1 MYWVLRML
9 LLITAP
15 GLALAQDMRPAE
27 TPPPDFFGRQY
38 IDSRGCVFLRDDG
51 DDWQPRV
58 SRDGTA
64 VCGYP
69 PTLSARGLDGKPRL
83 RALDPNAGR
92 SRAQLLEA
100 ALSQTI
106 ITNALP
112 GELTSDA
119 RALETLPD
127 MGPEPSPTGPAQA
140 LRAAVAAAPAVR
152 QDMGGGLRPNLR
164 LCELLGYDG
173 KPAGAQAKTDPSQG
187 YCKSLPASDLS
198 MLSFTRPIGSSAEA
212 PSPQPTVTP
221 PRLAKAGAV
230 GTAEKPAAEKATAG
244 TPTADKPTAAKTP
257 ADKAIAG
264 KTPASKTI
272 ADQSAKKPA
281 QTPAV
286 GQPQPAAAK
295 PSAGKTA
302 VAAQST
308 GKAPAATGK
317 PATARPA
324 GPAMIPAG
332 ARYVQLGSFRQA
344 QNADRAAQRLT
355 ALGYQALRGR
365 DRVDGREVQFIMA
378 GPFDDRESI
387 VRALDAIRRAGYS
400 DAFPR

>member
-127 MGPEPSPTGPAQA
+127 MGPEPSPTGPART

-173 KPAGAQAKTDPSQG
+173 KPAGAQAKIDPSQG

-230 GTAEKPAAEKATAG
+230 VV
-244 TPTADKPTAAKTP
+244 ADKAPADKTTAAKTP
-257 ADKAIAG
+257 A
-264 KTPASKTI
+264 SKTT

-286 GQPQPAAAK
+286 RQPQPAAAK
-295 PSAGKTA
+295 PPASKTA
-302 VAAQST
+302 VAAQPA
-308 GKAPAATGK
+308 GKTPAATGK
-317 PATARPA
+317 PAAARPT

-344 QNADRAAQRLT
+344 QNADRAAQRVT

>member
-38 IDSRGCVFLRDDG
+38 IDSRGCVFLRGDG

-127 MGPEPSPTGPAQA
+127 MGPEPSPTGPART

-173 KPAGAQAKTDPSQG
+173 KPAGAQAKIDPSQG

-230 GTAEKPAAEKATAG
+230 VTADKAAAEKAAAG
-244 TPTADKPTAAKTP
+244 KPTADMAA
-257 ADKAIAG
+257 ADKATAG
-264 KTPASKTI
+264 KTPASKTT

-286 GQPQPAAAK
+286 RQPQPAAAK
-295 PSAGKTA
+295 TTASKTA
-302 VAAQST
+302 VAAQPA
-308 GKAPAATGK
+308 GKTPAATGK
-317 PATARPA
+317 PAARPT

-344 QNADRAAQRLT
+344 QNADRAAQRVT

-365 DRVDGREVQFIMA
+365 DRIDGREVQFIMA

>member
-38 IDSRGCVFLRDDG
+38 IDSRGCVFLRGDG

-127 MGPEPSPTGPAQA
+127 MGPEPSPTGPART

-173 KPAGAQAKTDPSQG
+173 KPAGAQAKIDPSQG

-230 GTAEKPAAEKATAG
+230 VV
-244 TPTADKPTAAKTP
+244 ADKAPADKTTAAKTP
-257 ADKAIAG
+257 A
-264 KTPASKTI
+264 SKTT

-286 GQPQPAAAK
+286 RQPQPAAAK
-295 PSAGKTA
+295 PPASKTA
-302 VAAQST
+302 VAAQPA
-308 GKAPAATGK
+308 GKTPAATGK
-317 PATARPA
+317 PAAARPA
-324 GPAMIPAG
+324 APAMIPAG

-344 QNADRAAQRLT
+344 QNADRAAQRVT